1 MFYGKTC
8 SMVRHVHG
16 KTCSMVRHVHGK
28 AYSMVLVQTTQPMYM
43 GIF

>member
-1 MFYGKTC
+1 
-8 SMVRHVHG
+8 MVRHVHG